1 MTDDVEGI
9 DLRTML
15 FVEGPLLERDTFPV
29 EGDCSVEEVPGFPEV
44 EVDFPPLEV
53 PLEEL
58 EGDFPL
64 DLPPVAVELPVSF
77 AFPAI
82 SFPRD

>member
-1 MTDDVEGI
+1 
-9 DLRTML
+9 ML
-15 FVEGPLLERDTFPV
+15 FVEGPLLDRDTFPV
-29 EGDCSVEEVPGFPEV
+29 EGDCSVEGVPGFPEEEDEEV

-64 DLPPVAVELPVSF
+64 DLPRKQNNLTERTVNAASSF
-77 AFPAI
+77 WSTCI
-82 SFPRD
+82 NLVQ

>member
-1 MTDDVEGI
+1 
-9 DLRTML
+9 ML
-15 FVEGPLLERDTFPV
+15 FVEGPLLDRDTFPV
-29 EGDCSVEEVPGFPEV
+29 EGDCSVEGVPGFPEEEDEEV

-64 DLPPVAVELPVSF
+64 DLPPVTVELPVSF